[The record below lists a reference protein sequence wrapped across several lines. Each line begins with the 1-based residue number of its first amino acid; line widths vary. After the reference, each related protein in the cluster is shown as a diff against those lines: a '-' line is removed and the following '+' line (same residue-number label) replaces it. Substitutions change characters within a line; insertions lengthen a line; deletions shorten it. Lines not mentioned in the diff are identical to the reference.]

1 MSMRRGRAVG
11 DVLSFATQV
20 ASTVGLSAPN
30 IISDINIEF
39 FESMLEKISD
49 FKNDAT
55 SDHKHRWNFL
65 LQSLS
70 RLIGSSLGYIS
81 TRHLCK
87 FDPNIL
93 YSLLEII
100 NLLAQNTIIQE
111 NFRTAEYIHNKRLNP
126 DELCGNVSCKLE
138 NVRNSYSQQNSL
150 PILLHES
157 QNNFETRSH
166 DNMESKLQN
175 MDRTT
180 ESSVARLAYLQEKL
194 KTFLPSIPI
203 DGNNPKSGG
212 VFILT
217 RSNSFR
223 TEQLKRPSNNCHC
236 DCKSV
241 VKLHAK
247 PLVDP
252 LHIYSN
258 KHSTIPCPIS
268 STEENEVLSNQSFY
282 KLLNGF
288 PKLDLDEHEERVLR
302 KKALSLMRQLSSNP
316 SSGLSPTHVPES
328 HSQCIEERQ
337 RRRLAQLVHYDRQIE
352 NLRQQR
358 ANETVERR
366 IRGEAREKKF
376 QLIRARKYFD
386 EFVREFRLKK
396 IAKVNTDEKI
406 FRQFFQQL
414 IQKQKEYFLE
424 VKKLEREENLQKEE
438 QKKKI
443 MESLEHEHRIR
454 LELMNEKI
462 NKERE
467 EQSIRVREE
476 QKVLRENKRKLRHQ
490 LEMNLREM
498 QEAFLN
504 NGDSA
509 HFREQDA
516 KMLLASN
523 NNFLCDIK

>member
-1 MSMRRGRAVG
+1 
-11 DVLSFATQV
+11 
-20 ASTVGLSAPN
+20 
-30 IISDINIEF
+30 
-39 FESMLEKISD
+39 
-49 FKNDAT
+49 
-55 SDHKHRWNFL
+55 
-65 LQSLS
+65 
-70 RLIGSSLGYIS
+70 
-81 TRHLCK
+81 
-87 FDPNIL
+87 
-93 YSLLEII
+93 
-100 NLLAQNTIIQE
+100 
-111 NFRTAEYIHNKRLNP
+111 
-126 DELCGNVSCKLE
+126 
-138 NVRNSYSQQNSL
+138 
-150 PILLHES
+150 
-157 QNNFETRSH
+157 
-166 DNMESKLQN
+166 MESKLQN

-302 KKALSLMRQLSSNP
+302 KKAS
-316 SSGLSPTHVPES
+316 
-328 HSQCIEERQ
+328 
-337 RRRLAQLVHYDRQIE
+337 
-352 NLRQQR
+352 
-358 ANETVERR
+358 NETVEKR

-396 IAKVNTDEKI
+396 IAKVNTDEKVGM
-406 FRQFFQQL
+406 
-414 IQKQKEYFLE
+414 E
-424 VKKLEREENLQKEE
+424 V
-438 QKKKI
+438 
-443 MESLEHEHRIR
+443 
-454 LELMNEKI
+454 
-462 NKERE
+462 NKT
-467 EQSIRVREE
+467 
-476 QKVLRENKRKLRHQ
+476 
-490 LEMNLREM
+490 
-498 QEAFLN
+498 
-504 NGDSA
+504 
-509 HFREQDA
+509 
-516 KMLLASN
+516 
-523 NNFLCDIK
+523 

>member
-1 MSMRRGRAVG
+1 MSPRQERIAGVI
-11 DVLSFATQV
+11 SFASQL

-30 IISDINIEF
+30 NISDVNIEF
-39 FESMLEKISD
+39 FESILEKI
-49 FKNDAT
+49 T
-55 SDHKHRWNFL
+55 TLDHKPRWDFL

-81 TRHLCK
+81 IRHLRI
-87 FDPNIL
+87 FDPNVL
-93 YSLLEII
+93 YNLLELID
-100 NLLAQNTIIQE
+100 LLAQNTVVQKD
-111 NFRTAEYIHNKRLNP
+111 FRMAEEIHNKKLNP
-126 DELCGNVSCKLE
+126 DELYGNVSCKPEKL
-138 NVRNSYSQQNSL
+138 RNLYSHQKSS
-150 PILLHES
+150 PILLQES
-157 QNNFETRSH
+157 QNNIESRAH

-180 ESSVARLAYLQEKL
+180 EGSSARLAYLQEKL
-194 KTFLPSIPI
+194 KTCLSSIPLDENCSES
-203 DGNNPKSGG
+203 DGVS
-212 VFILT
+212 VLT
-217 RSNSFR
+217 RSNTFR
-223 TEQLKRPSNNCHC
+223 TQQLKRASSDNCNC
-236 DCKSV
+236 SCKSV
-241 VKLHAK
+241 LKLHAK
-247 PLVDP
+247 PLVDT
-252 LHIYSN
+252 LHIYAD
-258 KHSTIPCPIS
+258 KHSTVPYLVSP
-268 STEENEVLSNQSFY
+268 TKENEDLSNQSFY
-282 KLLNGF
+282 KLLSGF
-288 PKLDLDEHEERVLR
+288 PKIDLDEHEERILR
-302 KKALSLMRQLSSNP
+302 KKALSVMRQLSSNP
-316 SSGLSPTHVPES
+316 SSGLSPIHVPES
-328 HSQCIEERQ
+328 HSQNTEERQ

-352 NLRQQR
+352 NLRKQR
-358 ANETVERR
+358 ASETVERR
-366 IRGEAREKKF
+366 IRGEARERKF

-424 VKKLEREENLQKEE
+424 VKKLEREENLQKEK
-438 QKKKI
+438 QKRKI

-467 EQSIRVREE
+467 EQSIRMREE
-476 QKVLRENKRKLRHQ
+476 QKVLRENKRKLRQQ

-504 NGDSA
+504 NRDSV

-523 NNFLCDIK
+523 NNFLCDI